1 MQIANLQITMNR
13 GHHPETLALLHQSPL
28 KNFNHSLKSFILLS
42 QKYEAF

>member
-13 GHHPETLALLHQSPL
+13 GHHPETLLHQSPL